1 MIENPAKLRQ
11 HFFVFRAKGERV
23 PIPSLTDRGV
33 LPLNIHSCTL
43 DEVEHEFGTNNPH
56 TRRADL
62 WSKFVTFIEGVRG
75 IGVFPSVYID
85 GSFTT
90 DKGRSSTI
98 LPSADPPGDIDAVL
112 ELPPPS
118 PAVANVLSNAA
129 NLRLLN
135 KDYVRTTFEIH
146 LFFYWPGIPPN
157 NDFVDFFQRVKRDEA
172 LDRGLPVGSR
182 KGILKVQL

>member
-1 MIENPAKLRQ
+1 M
-11 HFFVFRAKGERV
+11 FRAKGEQV
-23 PIPSLTDRGV
+23 PIPPLTDRGV

-43 DEVEHEFGTNNPH
+43 DEVGREFGTNNPH

-62 WSKFVTFIEGVRG
+62 WSKFVAFTEEVRG
-75 IGVFPSVYID
+75 IGVFPNVYID

-90 DKGRSSTI
+90 DKGRSDTT
-98 LPSADPPGDIDAVL
+98 LPFADPPGDIDAVL

-118 PAVANVLSNAA
+118 PAAATVLSNAA
-129 NLRLLN
+129 NIRLLN

-146 LFFYWPGIPPN
+146 LFFYWAGIPPN
-157 NDFVDFFQRVKRDEA
+157 KDLIDFFQRVKRDEA